1 MLRLCALLQGDVESM
16 HVGSS
21 RAPRP
26 VARHLAR
33 HRLGFALVLAMGLG
47 WAPRVAW
54 PESLSEAL
62 ASAYAN
68 NPRINAERARLRAT
82 DEELAKAQSGYRPTF
97 FGTADWTFWQ
107 KTETAPRNNQADG
120 VTNPKVITLNARQPI
135 YQGGRTVN
143 TVRQADA
150 VILAS
155 REQLRGVEQQLFIEG
170 VTAYANVIRDQAI
183 FRLRQSN
190 VEVLS
195 KELRATEERFAVGEV
210 TKTDVAQARA
220 RRAASVSALDVA
232 KSNLRSAIADY
243 ERVTGH
249 PPTSL
254 EEPSVRADLIP
265 PGVEEAVEIAVTG
278 HPDVIAAAFFERA
291 AGFAVKTVEGELLP
305 ELNLEA
311 TYVDRIDP
319 NRFADRQEQGTV
331 VARLTVPFYQAGEVD
346 ARIRQAKEERIGRL
360 EDVEQARV
368 QIRAQTSSAWS
379 EYVAAQAQLESDKV
393 QVESAQIALDG
404 VREEEKVGQRT
415 LLDVLD
421 AEQERLNAGVQLVTT
436 ERNLIVA
443 SYTLIAS
450 MGRLTAI
457 DLSLPTAQYDV
468 EENYHEVNGKWWG
481 TSIEREEGYEGAT
494 EYPDWQAEISDTED
508 ATRGPDAE
516 AGADPAAGTP

>member
-1 MLRLCALLQGDVESM
+1 MT
-16 HVGSS
+16 VGSA
-21 RAPRP
+21 RAPQPAAGR
-26 VARHLAR
+26 LAR
-33 HRLGFALVLAMGLG
+33 HRLGFALVLAMAQVLAAGPAL
-47 WAPRVAW
+47 A
-54 PESLSEAL
+54 ESLSQAL

-82 DEELAKAQSGYRPTF
+82 DEELAKAQSGYRPTL

-107 KTETAPRNNQADG
+107 KTESQPRSNQADG
-120 VTNPKVITLNARQPI
+120 VTDPKVITLNARQPI

-155 REQLRGVEQQLFIEG
+155 REQLRGVEQQLFVEG

-220 RRAASVSALDVA
+220 RRASSVSALDVA
-232 KSNLRSAIADY
+232 KSNLRSSIADY

-249 PPTSL
+249 APTAL
-254 EEPSVRADLIP
+254 EEPAVRVDLIP
-265 PGVEEAVEIAVTG
+265 SGVEEAKRIGEEE
-278 HPDVIAAAFFERA
+278 HPDVVAAAFFEKA
-291 AGFAVKTVEGELLP
+291 AGYAVKTVEGELLP

-311 TYVDRIDP
+311 TYVDRVDP
-319 NRFADRQEQGTV
+319 NRFLDRQEQGTV

-346 ARIRQAKEERIGRL
+346 ARIRQAKEERVGRL
-360 EDVEQARV
+360 EDIEQARV
-368 QIRAQTSSAWS
+368 QIRAQVSSAWS
-379 EYVAAQAQLESDKV
+379 EYVAAQSQIESDKV
-393 QVESAQIALDG
+393 GVEAAQIALNG

-421 AEQERLNAGVQLVTT
+421 AEQELLNANVQLVTT
-436 ERNLIVA
+436 ERNLVVA

-450 MGRLTAI
+450 MGRLTAV
-457 DLSLPTAQYDV
+457 DLSLPAAQYDV

-481 TSIEREEGYEGAT
+481 TTIEREEGYEGAT

-508 ATRGPDAE
+508 PTRGPGQSA
-516 AGADPAAGTP
+516 PAAGTP

>member
-1 MLRLCALLQGDVESM
+1 MKVVSARVPEA
-16 HVGSS
+16 
-21 RAPRP
+21 
-26 VARHLAR
+26 VARRVAR
-33 HRLGFALVLAMGLG
+33 HRLGFALVLAMG
-47 WAPRVAW
+47 AW
-54 PESLSEAL
+54 GATGPAFAETLAEAL

-82 DEELAKAQSGYRPTF
+82 DEELAKAQSGYRPTL
-97 FGTADWTFWQ
+97 FGTADWTFVQ
-107 KTETAPRNNQADG
+107 KTETTSRGQTRG
-120 VTNPKVITLNARQPI
+120 QTNDPKVLTLNARQPL
-135 YQGGRTVN
+135 YSGGRVVN
-143 TVRQADA
+143 GVRQADA

-183 FRLRQSN
+183 FRLRQAN

-195 KELRATEERFAVGEV
+195 KELKATEERFAVGEV

-254 EEPSVRADLIP
+254 EEPSIRVDLIP
-265 PGVEEAVEIAVTG
+265 SGVEEAVQIGETE
-278 HPDVIAAAFFERA
+278 HPDVVAAAFFERA
-291 AGFAVKTVEGELLP
+291 AGFAIKTVEGELMP

-311 TYVDRIDP
+311 TYTNRIDP
-319 NRFADRQEQGTV
+319 QDPNNVIDRVEQGTL

-360 EDVEQARV
+360 EDIEQARV
-368 QIRAQTSSAWS
+368 QIRAQVSSAWS
-379 EYVAAQAQLESDKV
+379 EYVAAQGQLESDKV
-393 QVESAQIALDG
+393 QVEAAQIALDG

-421 AEQERLNAGVQLVTT
+421 AEQERLNARVQLVTT

-450 MGRLTAI
+450 MGRMTAV

-481 TSIEREEGYEGAT
+481 TTIEREEGYEGAT
-494 EYPDWQAEISDTED
+494 DYPDWQAEISDTED
-508 ATRGPDAE
+508 PTRGPNQPE
-516 AGADPAAGTP
+516 AAADPE